1 MSLDPQD
8 KKDILQGV
16 FTRSA
21 SSYER
26 IRYFPIFG
34 EWLVENAQI
43 PEGAKVLDV
52 ACGRG
57 AVLFP
62 AAERVGPNGH
72 VTGIDLAEGMARE
85 TQMEIQRR
93 GLKQADARQM
103 DAEHLSFPDS
113 SFDLVLCGFSLQ
125 FFPHLEQALSEFRRV
140 LRSPDPVSGKPG
152 GRIAVTTWAGDDER
166 WSWFDDLR
174 NTYGA
179 VVKLGSQSLD
189 KPEELRKWF
198 SQAGFVNIQITSKEL
213 DMVYLDEEEWWNMVW
228 SISGRAGLEKL
239 SAEDLERLK
248 SEAFEKVQAQK
259 QEAGFHYRLKA
270 LCITAKKI

>member
-1 MSLDPQD
+1 MSLESQN
-8 KKDILQGV
+8 KKDTLRGV

-34 EWLVENAQI
+34 EWLVEMAQI

-62 AAERVGPNGH
+62 AVERVGPSGH
-72 VTGIDLAEGMARE
+72 VIGIDLAEGMARE

-93 GLKQADARQM
+93 GLQQAEARQM
-103 DAEHLSFPDS
+103 DAERLTFSDS
-113 SFDLVLCGFSLQ
+113 SFDFILCGFSLQ

-140 LRSPDPVSGKPG
+140 LKPD
-152 GRIAVTTWAGDDER
+152 RHIAVTTWASDDER
-166 WSWFDDLR
+166 WNWFDDLR
-174 NTYGA
+174 NEYGA

-189 KPEELRKWF
+189 KPDEIQRWF
-198 SQAGFVNIQITSKEL
+198 SQAGFVDIQINSKEL
-213 DMVYLDEEEWWNMVW
+213 DMVYRDEEEWWNTEW

-239 SAEDLERLK
+239 SADDLEQFK
-248 SEAFEKVQAQK
+248 AEAFEKVQAQK
-259 QEAGFHYRLKA
+259 QGDGFHYQLEA
-270 LCITAKKI
+270 LCTIAKKQEHN

>member
-1 MSLDPQD
+1 MESNSQN
-8 KKDILQGV
+8 KKHILQGV

-34 EWLVENAQI
+34 QWLVDSAQI
-43 PEGAKVLDV
+43 PEGSQVLDV

-62 AAERVGPNGH
+62 AAERVGPSGH

-85 TQMEIQRR
+85 TDMEIQRR
-93 GLKQADARQM
+93 GLKQAEARQM
-103 DAEHLSFPDS
+103 DAERLTFPDS
-113 SFDLVLCGFSLQ
+113 SVDFVLCGFSLQ
-125 FFPHLEQALSEFRRV
+125 FFPHLEQALSEFKRV
-140 LRSPDPVSGKPG
+140 LKPNG
-152 GRIAVTTWAGDDER
+152 HIAVTTWAIDDER
-166 WSWFDDLR
+166 WNWFDDLR

-189 KPEELRKWF
+189 KPEELQRWF
-198 SQAGFVNIQITSKEL
+198 SQAGFADMQITSKEL
-213 DMVYLDEEEWWNMVW
+213 DMVYLDEEEWCNVEW

-239 SAEDLERLK
+239 SPEVLEQFK
-248 SEAFEKVQAQK
+248 AEAFEKVQAQK
-259 QEAGFHYRLKA
+259 QVDGFHYRLEAFCTVARKE
-270 LCITAKKI
+270 

>member
-1 MSLDPQD
+1 MESNSIN

-34 EWLVENAQI
+34 KWLVETAQI
-43 PEGAKVLDV
+43 PEGAEVLDV

-62 AAERVGPNGH
+62 AAERVGPRGH
-72 VTGIDLAEGMARE
+72 VTGIDLADGMARE

-93 GLKQADARQM
+93 GLKQAEARQM
-103 DAEHLSFPDS
+103 DAEHLTFPDS
-113 SFDLVLCGFSLQ
+113 SFDFVLCGFSLQ

-140 LRSPDPVSGKPG
+140 LKSGG
-152 GRIAVTTWAGDDER
+152 HLAVTTWASDDER
-166 WSWFDDLR
+166 WNWFDDLR
-174 NTYGA
+174 NNYGA
-179 VVKLGSQSLD
+179 IVKLGSQSLD
-189 KPEELRKWF
+189 KPEEIQKWL
-198 SQAGFVNIQITSKEL
+198 SQAGFVNLQITSKEL
-213 DMVYLDEEEWWNMVW
+213 DMVFQDEEEWWNMEW

-239 SAEDLERLK
+239 SSEDLERFK
-248 SEAFEKVQAQK
+248 AEAFDKVQAQK
-259 QEAGFHYRLKA
+259 QDDGFHYRLEAFCTVARKE
-270 LCITAKKI
+270 